1 MQTVEFT
8 NLALEEQIK
17 ALNEALNEIRIN
29 QLEELKIIK
38 KNHAIYM
45 KKMDKFQEYD
55 KIADI
60 TNQVFE
66 KRLLAIEEAIKTIN
80 KNFCA

>member
-66 KRLLAIEEAIKTIN
+66 KRLLAIEETIKTIN